1 MLAMPLVENDN
12 TAREVSAALRWPPDS
27 DKFRLFA
34 GIILALFAVYARVF
48 GAVTVNRLAADQIGD
63 FFALWSTA
71 RLAIERPVAAV
82 YDPAALKS
90 FQLALGM
97 DEGQSY
103 PFPYPPHF
111 LLGLLPLG
119 LLPLGAAYI
128 VFVAG
133 TLALYLW
140 ATVGS
145 RWRSPVTLAAL
156 LAPTTTITAVAGQ
169 AGFLAAALLIGG
181 CRLAGTRPVLAGVL
195 FGLAT
200 YKPQMGI
207 LVPVALVAAG
217 LWRTILAAGAT
228 VVALAV
234 VTSIAFGPGL
244 WWAWIDHIIEYSGQ
258 FAAESSAIAYLMP
271 TVSVGLAQLGA
282 PPLLVGIAQFTAAIV
297 AAIIVWLCF
306 RGGPT
311 PLAAAALFV
320 ATFLASPHAFVYDM
334 PPVAT
339 AVLWIIAERQQAGEA
354 FGTGEILVLLLVMV
368 LPIALVAG
376 PTGLPLMQLSL
387 AMLLGII
394 AHRCLRRHSAVALT
408 AARREG

>member
-1 MLAMPLVENDN
+1 MLAMPPGENDN
-12 TAREVSAALRWPPDS
+12 AAGEFRAVLRWLPDS

-34 GIILALFAVYARVF
+34 GIILALFAVYAVVF
-48 GAVTVNRLAADQIGD
+48 GAVTVRRLATHHTSD

-71 RLAIERPVAAV
+71 LFAIERPVAEV

-90 FQLALGM
+90 FQRALGM

-111 LLGLLPLG
+111 LLMLLPLG
-119 LLPLGAAYI
+119 LLPFGAAYI
-128 VFVAG
+128 VFIVG

-140 ATVGS
+140 ATAGS
-145 RWRSPVTLAAL
+145 RWRSPMTVAAL

-181 CRLAGTRPVLAGVL
+181 FRLARLRPILAGVL

-207 LVPVALVAAG
+207 LVPVALLAAG
-217 LWRTILAAGAT
+217 LWRTVFAAGVTA
-228 VVALAV
+228 ALLVV
-234 VTSIAFGPGL
+234 VTSIVFGPGL
-244 WWAWIDHIIEYSGQ
+244 WSAWIDHIVQYANQ
-258 FAAESSAIAYLMP
+258 FAAENSAIAHLMP
-271 TVSVGLAQLGA
+271 TVSAGLAQLGVR
-282 PPLLVGIAQFTAAIV
+282 PLLVDIAQFA
-297 AAIIVWLCF
+297 AAIIAAVVVWRCF

-311 PLAAAALFV
+311 LLAAAALFAAIFV
-320 ATFLASPHAFVYDM
+320 ASPHAFVYDM

-339 AVLWIIAERQQAGEA
+339 AVLWTIEERQQAGEA
-354 FGTGEILVLLLVMV
+354 FGTREILVLLLAMV

-394 AHRCLRRHSAVALT
+394 AYRCLRRDSVVAFGP
-408 AARREG
+408 AGREV